1 MGGLPREEYLRD
13 ETGQEFG
20 IHILELISFQA
31 DDRVGEFKNS
41 PIIWRFLASPSRTHV
56 TYF

>member
-20 IHILELISFQA
+20 IHILELINFQA

-41 PIIWRFLASPSRTHV
+41 PII
-56 TYF
+56 